1 MSKKPRGS
9 VARRKF
15 ATKVAEN
22 GYRRVFTHAELAT
35 RWRVSRT
42 QLYRLRKKGFVPF
55 FTSPDSKKHFYPLD
69 DILALERTLT
79 KRRDSH

>member
-15 ATKVAEN
+15 ATKVAEI

-35 RWRVSRT
+35 RWRISRA
-42 QLYRLRKKGFVPF
+42 QLFRLREKGFVPF
-55 FTSPDSKKHFYPLD
+55 FTPPDGKKHFYPLD
-69 DILALERTLT
+69 DILALERTLS
-79 KRRDSH
+79 KGRNSH